1 MRRILALVVMVLAAS
16 IGNAQAT
23 TITFEDLAIDDG
35 AITGGDR
42 TSGGFFFDS
51 ATDHTH
57 IVQDASSWN
66 TGNGTHFML
75 IDDVGGTHPPAT
87 DSVTFSPTLGGAFT
101 LTSIDISEAHPN
113 PFFSARQIEV
123 TGNLFGGGTIF
134 TTLALDNNLVNG
146 VPGNYF
152 QTFAFGAGWANLSS
166 VKLNGVGALGG
177 GNYYA
182 IDNIVVGTAA
192 SVPEP
197 GTLSLLALG
206 SAYLIRRRR
215 RNRR

>member
-1 MRRILALVVMVLAAS
+1 MRRILALVVLVLAGS

-57 IVQDASSWN
+57 IVQNASSWN

-75 IDDVGGTHPPAT
+75 IDDVGGTHPPVT
-87 DSVTFSPTLGGAFT
+87 DAITFSPTLGSAFT
-101 LTSIDISEAHPN
+101 LTSIDISEAHSN
-113 PFFSARQIEV
+113 AFFSARQIEV

-134 TTLALDNNLVNG
+134 TILALDNNLVNG

-152 QTFAFGAGWANLSS
+152 QTFAFDAGWGNLSS
-166 VKLNGVGALGG
+166 VKLSGVGALGG

-182 IDNIVVGTAA
+182 IDNVVVGSAA

-197 GTLSLLALG
+197 GTLSLLGLG

-215 RNRR
+215 RNGR